1 MQLKKMFLK
10 VFMFFMSLGIM
21 EKKRL
26 HGILLSFLMILSTLF
41 TGTNATV
48 FAEGTPKIVD
58 ATITDFRIEKPKG
71 TEVSELNRDASFYLA
86 MDWKIKDASAQLHT
100 GDYFDIQLPNNLRF
114 PPSYAQTD
122 FTLTDSEGNV
132 IANAHVTH
140 GSPNEAGGTIRVTF
154 NEGINGK
161 YNVHGTIYLGALFN
175 KQKTVDNQKNTFEI
189 SVNGETASTELKVV
203 KVGLP
208 ADSMVSKW
216 GKRVIQGGQT
226 VDEVQWYAS
235 LNYRKSDLENCVISD
250 TLTGNATY
258 IPGSFHL
265 YEVELNDQGG
275 IVKEFANVDLTGKL
289 TLDNANKT
297 FSINL
302 GSVGKKQYRLTY
314 KTTYVAGTTL
324 ENHIKV
330 VYDGGSGEGTSTV
343 KDSTAGGTAGGD
355 LANKIKLIKVDADD
369 NAITL
374 ANAVFE
380 VTRPDGTKFELT
392 TGTDGTVTSGALT
405 SGTYKV
411 KEKTAPIGYELNGDE
426 YTLQVTSSGGAIQ
439 TITNKQIKT
448 SVSVEKEWIGQPA
461 TSVTVKL
468 LADNVEKESI
478 VLNAGNNW
486 KHTFNNLPKHD
497 RIDGHEIV
505 YTVKEEQIANYDPAI
520 TGDMASGFKITNTNT
535 EKISIPVEKKWVG
548 PAVARVDVKLLVDGE
563 ERETLTLSAANHW
576 KGEFEELYKYDPVD
590 GHEIQYTV
598 KEVAVEGYT
607 SAISGTVQTGFTI
620 TNTITGKVSVPVTK
634 KWIGKEAD
642 SVTVH
647 LYADGTDTGKS
658 ATLNAANQWQYTFV
672 NLEQYKDGKAINY
685 TIKEDS
691 IAGYETKVTG
701 DMKGYIVTNTN
712 TEKLTIPVEKKW
724 IGKEA
729 AQVDVKLLVDG
740 EEKETLTLNAA
751 NQWKGEFKNLYKYDQ
766 TDGHEIQYTV
776 KEVSVEGYT
785 SAISGTAQTGFTI
798 TNTKNPVP
806 PTTPKTG
813 DNSNLSL
820 YIGVAVVALAIL
832 GFVIVKRFKSSK

>member
-1 MQLKKMFLK
+1 MRLIFLVVSNWFMLNIILGDDK
-10 VFMFFMSLGIM
+10 VRYGEVDLSDKLTFSPDNRTFKINLG
-21 EKKRL
+21 EVNGEQYRL
-26 HGILLSFLMILSTLF
+26 IYRT
-41 TGTNATV
+41 TYTPGTRLVNNV
-48 FAEGTPKIVD
+48 
-58 ATITDFRIEKPKG
+58 
-71 TEVSELNRDASFYLA
+71 N
-86 MDWKIKDASAQLHT
+86 IKSNET
-100 GDYFDIQLPNNLRF
+100 SN
-114 PPSYAQTD
+114 
-122 FTLTDSEGNV
+122 E
-132 IANAHVTH
+132 TH
-140 GSPNEAGGTIRVTF
+140 GS
-154 NEGINGK
+154 
-161 YNVHGTIYLGALFN
+161 H
-175 KQKTVDNQKNTFEI
+175 I
-189 SVNGETASTELKVV
+189 S
-203 KVGLP
+203 
-208 ADSMVSKW
+208 
-216 GKRVIQGGQT
+216 
-226 VDEVQWYAS
+226 
-235 LNYRKSDLENCVISD
+235 
-250 TLTGNATY
+250 
-258 IPGSFHL
+258 
-265 YEVELNDQGG
+265 
-275 IVKEFANVDLTGKL
+275 AN
-289 TLDNANKT
+289 
-297 FSINL
+297 S
-302 GSVGKKQYRLTY
+302 
-314 KTTYVAGTTL
+314 
-324 ENHIKV
+324 
-330 VYDGGSGEGTSTV
+330 GGSGTGN
-343 KDSTAGGTAGGD
+343 

-392 TGTDGTVTSGALT
+392 TGTDGTVTSGALA

-411 KEKTAPIGYELNGDE
+411 KEKTAPIGYELNRDE

-658 ATLNAANQWQYTFV
+658 ATLNAANQWQYTFA

-766 TDGHEIQYTV
+766 ADGHEIQYTV

-806 PTTPKTG
+806 PTTPKTSDRNNPLQNG
-813 DNSNLSL
+813 IGLGISL
-820 YIGVAVVALAIL
+820 VLA
-832 GFVIVKRFKSSK
+832 GFAFVYKKKYTG

>member
-1 MQLKKMFLK
+1 M
-10 VFMFFMSLGIM
+10 
-21 EKKRL
+21 
-26 HGILLSFLMILSTLF
+26 
-41 TGTNATV
+41 
-48 FAEGTPKIVD
+48 
-58 ATITDFRIEKPKG
+58 
-71 TEVSELNRDASFYLA
+71 
-86 MDWKIKDASAQLHT
+86 
-100 GDYFDIQLPNNLRF
+100 NN
-114 PPSYAQTD
+114 
-122 FTLTDSEGNV
+122 
-132 IANAHVTH
+132 
-140 GSPNEAGGTIRVTF
+140 
-154 NEGINGK
+154 
-161 YNVHGTIYLGALFN
+161 
-175 KQKTVDNQKNTFEI
+175 
-189 SVNGETASTELKVV
+189 
-203 KVGLP
+203 
-208 ADSMVSKW
+208 
-216 GKRVIQGGQT
+216 
-226 VDEVQWYAS
+226 
-235 LNYRKSDLENCVISD
+235 
-250 TLTGNATY
+250 
-258 IPGSFHL
+258 
-265 YEVELNDQGG
+265 
-275 IVKEFANVDLTGKL
+275 
-289 TLDNANKT
+289 
-297 FSINL
+297 
-302 GSVGKKQYRLTY
+302 
-314 KTTYVAGTTL
+314 
-324 ENHIKV
+324 
-330 VYDGGSGEGTSTV
+330 
-343 KDSTAGGTAGGD
+343 
-355 LANKIKLIKVDADD
+355 
-369 NAITL
+369 
-374 ANAVFE
+374 
-380 VTRPDGTKFELT
+380 
-392 TGTDGTVTSGALT
+392 
-405 SGTYKV
+405 
-411 KEKTAPIGYELNGDE
+411 
-426 YTLQVTSSGGAIQ
+426 
-439 TITNKQIKT
+439 
-448 SVSVEKEWIGQPA
+448 
-461 TSVTVKL
+461 
-468 LADNVEKESI
+468 
-478 VLNAGNNW
+478 GNNW
-486 KHTFNNLPKHD
+486 EDTFSNLAKYKA
-497 RIDGHEIV
+497 DGTEIV
-505 YTVKEEQIANYDPAI
+505 YTVQEDLVTNYTSSV
-520 TGDMASGFKITNTNT
+520 TGDATNGFTVTNTNN
-535 EKISIPVEKKWVG
+535 EKTTIKVKKEWVG
-548 PAVARVDVKLLVDGE
+548 PAAARVDVKLLVDGE

-607 SAISGTVQTGFTI
+607 SAISGTVQTGFII

-658 ATLNAANQWQYTFV
+658 ATLNAANQWQYTFA

-776 KEVSVEGYT
+776 KEVTVEGYT

>member
-1 MQLKKMFLK
+1 MEG
-10 VFMFFMSLGIM
+10 SLNNRKGIS
-21 EKKRL
+21 
-26 HGILLSFLMILSTLF
+26 GVLLSMLMVISMLF
-41 TGTNATV
+41 NVLPTTV
-48 FAEGTPKIVD
+48 LAEGSPKEVT
-58 ATITDFRIEKPKG
+58 ATITNFEIQNLSGQKADKVF
-71 TEVSELNRDASFYLA
+71 VSDKFYLSMNWDASSNGVGLNE
-86 MDWKIKDASAQLHT
+86 
-100 GDYFDIQLPNNLRF
+100 GDYFDITLPDKMKF
-114 PPSYAQTD
+114 PPDTTASD
-122 FTLTDSEGNV
+122 FDILGPDGVTV
-132 IANAHVTH
+132 IAKAHVTP
-140 GSPNEAGGTIRVTF
+140 GPGDKGGKVRVTF
-154 NEGINGK
+154 TNWVNGK
-161 YNVHGTIYLGALFN
+161 ENIKGDIRLAAQFDREAVKKNEKNHFDIAVSGKVIPADVTVVGPVDLPHDEMLAKWGQSAADPNQAEWWVRVNYAKAHLTNAVITDHLTGGIGNETYIPSSFRLVHVEYNSTGDN
-175 KQKTVDNQKNTFEI
+175 KQVYGEVDLSDKLTFSPDNKTFKINLGE
-189 SVNGETASTELKVV
+189 VNGE
-203 KVGLP
+203 
-208 ADSMVSKW
+208 
-216 GKRVIQGGQT
+216 
-226 VDEVQWYAS
+226 
-235 LNYRKSDLENCVISD
+235 
-250 TLTGNATY
+250 
-258 IPGSFHL
+258 
-265 YEVELNDQGG
+265 
-275 IVKEFANVDLTGKL
+275 
-289 TLDNANKT
+289 
-297 FSINL
+297 
-302 GSVGKKQYRLTY
+302 QYRLIY
-314 KTTYVAGTTL
+314 RTTYTPGTRLVNNVNIKSNETSN
-324 ENHIKV
+324 ETHGSHISANS
-330 VYDGGSGEGTSTV
+330 GGSGTGN
-343 KDSTAGGTAGGD
+343 

-411 KEKTAPIGYELNGDE
+411 KEKTAPIGYELNRDE

-658 ATLNAANQWQYTFV
+658 ATLNAANQWQYTFA

-776 KEVSVEGYT
+776 KEVTVEGYT

-832 GFVIVKRFKSSK
+832 GFVIVKRFKSRK